1 MIPNFRAFN
10 KETKKM
16 YGIDGFKASERKI
29 YRCSFADDE
38 FRSGRLETF
47 HFVEDNLDDY
57 ILMQSTGLKDKNGV
71 EIFDGDVVNF
81 MVPNQ
86 MISGTYQIRQA
97 KSGEW
102 RLDNRVQGRP
112 LYISGSYHCE
122 VVGNVWEDGD
132 LLESVEE

>member
-1 MIPNFRAFN
+1 MTPKYRAWLDPD
-10 KETKKM
+10 M
-16 YGIDGFKASERKI
+16 YDEPVIHNGKFYLDWRDFEDGNTYDLA
-29 YRCSFADDE
+29 
-38 FRSGRLETF
+38 
-47 HFVEDNLDDY
+47 V
-57 ILMQSTGLKDKNGV
+57 LMQSTGLFDKNGV

>member
-1 MIPNFRAFN
+1 IMIPKFRAWDPYEE
-10 KETKKM
+10 KMIDDKKLVIW
-16 YGIDGFKASERKI
+16 GGNI
-29 YRCSFADDE
+29 YRGDRDKIFQKIIKGKKGLIGYSFDDE
-38 FRSGRLETF
+38 
-47 HFVEDNLDDY
+47 Y
-57 ILMQSTGLKDKNGV
+57 LMQSTGLKDKNDV

>member
-1 MIPNFRAFN
+1 MIPKFRAWDPYEEKMIDD
-10 KETKKM
+10 KELVIW
-16 YGIDGFKASERKI
+16 GGNI
-29 YRCSFADDE
+29 YRGDRDKIFQKIIKGKKGLIGYSFDDE
-38 FRSGRLETF
+38 
-47 HFVEDNLDDY
+47 Y
-57 ILMQSTGLKDKNGV
+57 LMQSTGLKDKNDV

-97 KSGEW
+97 KPGEW

>member
-1 MIPNFRAFN
+1 MIPKFRAWDPYEEKMIDD
-10 KETKKM
+10 KELVIW
-16 YGIDGFKASERKI
+16 GGNI
-29 YRCSFADDE
+29 YRGDRDKIFQKIIKGLIGYSFDDE
-38 FRSGRLETF
+38 
-47 HFVEDNLDDY
+47 Y
-57 ILMQSTGLKDKNGV
+57 LMQSTGLKDKNDV

>member
-1 MIPNFRAFN
+1 MKPKFRVWD
-10 KETKKM
+10 KEKQAMSTVEA
-16 YGIDGFKASERKI
+16 IDYVNDKI
-29 YRCSFADDE
+29 YPFYRKYV
-38 FRSGRLETF
+38 RR
-47 HFVEDNLDDY
+47 Y
-57 ILMQSTGLKDKNGV
+57 IPFEEAVLMQSTGLKDKNGV

-86 MISGTYQIRQA
+86 TISGTYQIRQA

>member
-1 MIPNFRAFN
+1 MIPKFRAWDPYEE
-10 KETKKM
+10 KMIDDKKLVIW
-16 YGIDGFKASERKI
+16 GGNI
-29 YRCSFADDE
+29 YRGDRDKIFQKIIKGKKGLIGYSFDDE
-38 FRSGRLETF
+38 
-47 HFVEDNLDDY
+47 Y
-57 ILMQSTGLKDKNGV
+57 LMQSTGLKDKNDV

>member
-1 MIPNFRAFN
+1 MIPKFRVWD
-10 KETKKM
+10 KEKQAMSTVEA
-16 YGIDGFKASERKI
+16 IDYVNDKI
-29 YRCSFADDE
+29 YPFYRKYV
-38 FRSGRLETF
+38 RR
-47 HFVEDNLDDY
+47 Y
-57 ILMQSTGLKDKNGV
+57 IPFEEAVLMQSTGLKDKNGV

>member
-1 MIPNFRAFN
+1 MIPNFRAWS
-10 KETKKM
+10 KKFERM
-16 YGIDGFKASERKI
+16 YEVTLIDYENGDVGLK
-29 YRCSFADDE
+29 DDH
-38 FRSGRLETF
+38 GGVAIGDIKQL
-47 HFVEDNLDDY
+47 
-57 ILMQSTGLKDKNGV
+57 ILMQSTGLKDKNDV

>member
-1 MIPNFRAFN
+1 MIPKFRVYFEQY
-10 KETKKM
+10 KRM
-16 YGIDGFKASERKI
+16 IYSIGIVNQNMILVD
-29 YRCSFADDE
+29 
-38 FRSGRLETF
+38 F
-47 HFVEDNLDDY
+47 HDTGDTESLFITDRIHV
-57 ILMQSTGLKDKNGV
+57 MQSTGLFDKNSV

>member
-1 MIPNFRAFN
+1 MIDD
-10 KETKKM
+10 KELVIW
-16 YGIDGFKASERKI
+16 GGNI
-29 YRCSFADDE
+29 YRGDRDKIFQKIIKGKKGLIGYSFDDE
-38 FRSGRLETF
+38 
-47 HFVEDNLDDY
+47 Y
-57 ILMQSTGLKDKNGV
+57 LMQSTGLKDKNDV

>member
-1 MIPNFRAFN
+1 MIPNFRAWDKSN
-10 KETKKM
+10 KKM
-16 YGIDGFKASERKI
+16 CDVKALSGFNGGEVTIKRDGENASYVVPIER
-29 YRCSFADDE
+29 
-38 FRSGRLETF
+38 
-47 HFVEDNLDDY
+47 V

-122 VVGNVWEDGD
+122 VVGNVWEDCD

>member
-1 MIPNFRAFN
+1 MIPKFRVWNA
-10 KETKKM
+10 ETKAM
-16 YGIDGFKASERKI
+16 YEVKSLVFTLRSMFCVNRKLIYPERTF
-29 YRCSFADDE
+29 YFDDE
-38 FRSGRLETF
+38 
-47 HFVEDNLDDY
+47 N
-57 ILMQSTGLKDKNGV
+57 ICLMQSTGLFDKNGV
-71 EIFDGDVVNF
+71 EIFDGDIVNF

-122 VVGNVWEDGD
+122 VIGNVWENPE
-132 LLESVEE
+132 LLERG

>member
-1 MIPNFRAFN
+1 MIPKFRAWDPYEEKMIDD
-10 KETKKM
+10 KELVIW
-16 YGIDGFKASERKI
+16 GGNI
-29 YRCSFADDE
+29 YRGDRDKIFQKIIKGKKGLIGYSFDDE
-38 FRSGRLETF
+38 
-47 HFVEDNLDDY
+47 Y
-57 ILMQSTGLKDKNGV
+57 LMQSTGLKDKNDV

-132 LLESVEE
+132 LLESVEQ

>member
-1 MIPNFRAFN
+1 MIPKFRVWDKVTRAMGVV
-10 KETKKM
+10 EA
-16 YGIDGFKASERKI
+16 IDYVDNKI
-29 YRCSFADDE
+29 Y
-38 FRSGRLETF
+38 TF
-47 HFVEDNLDDY
+47 YRKVVRRY
-57 ILMQSTGLKDKNGV
+57 IPFEEAVLMQSTGLKDKNGV

-132 LLESVEE
+132 LLESVEG